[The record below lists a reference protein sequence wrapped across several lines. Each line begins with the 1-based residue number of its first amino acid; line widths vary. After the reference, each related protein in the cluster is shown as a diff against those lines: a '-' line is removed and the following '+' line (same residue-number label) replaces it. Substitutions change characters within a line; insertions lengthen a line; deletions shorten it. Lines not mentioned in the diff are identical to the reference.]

1 MCLLVKISHSG
12 LGKSL
17 LFYVFRYF
25 LLKNRFTLKSTVK
38 TGPAVQHGIIK
49 SSEIIF
55 KILPDWFE
63 GEIEES
69 KLRIKFK
76 SQSGTKTENFILPAV
91 EFQVK
96 NLEEKMNY
104 EISYMVI
111 YTESDAVRKTDEIY
125 LGKG

>member
-1 MCLLVKISHSG
+1 M
-12 LGKSL
+12 
-17 LFYVFRYF
+17 
-25 LLKNRFTLKSTVK
+25 
-38 TGPAVQHGIIK
+38 
-49 SSEIIF
+49 
-55 KILPDWFE
+55 

-96 NLEEKMNY
+96 NLEENMNY
-104 EISYMVI
+104 EISYMVV
-111 YTESDAVRKTDEIY
+111 YTESDAVRKTDENY

>member
-1 MCLLVKISHSG
+1 M
-12 LGKSL
+12 
-17 LFYVFRYF
+17 
-25 LLKNRFTLKSTVK
+25 TLKSTLK
-38 TGPAVQHGIIK
+38 TAPAIQHGIIK
-49 SSEIIF
+49 SSEIIL

-63 GEIEES
+63 EEIEES
-69 KLRIKFK
+69 ELRIKFK

-96 NLEEKMNY
+96 NLEENMNY
-104 EISYMVI
+104 EISYMVV